1 MPPKKSDKAAKY
13 SASSAQESQ
22 SSSQSPS
29 PVLKKTTKLTSF
41 KPLYSLK
48 ETGKISKWS
57 MFIEKVAEGEYHN
70 YAVYGQVDNNGKP
83 TGKMTKSAVQV
94 IDKGNQLFKTA
105 YDRAYNMA
113 LKKWTDK
120 TNKGAKTDLANITA
134 IKDTIQNDKSQIL
147 KIDHKNST
155 MLAHEYKPE
164 KSQISFPC
172 RAQPKLD
179 GLRGRLTNG
188 ELFTRNG
195 KKYNNF
201 DDVTEEAKTL
211 IKNFLPQSVSAD
223 SFTLDGELFTTLIP
237 FEEISGLCRKKT
249 VDDKARERLKL
260 IKYHIFDCY
269 SPENPTLAFNER
281 SEILSQMFEKARV
294 YEKKNNTKSYARL
307 ELVPTITINDN
318 NDVIKRHNQYVK
330 DGYEGI
336 MLRRGSSPYQFKRC
350 NDLLKFKMFKDEEFP
365 ICGFEEG
372 TGTFKGTVIWKCKN
386 KEGTVFN
393 VTPSGDLGE
402 RAQLLKDAKKYIGKP
417 LTVKYQELTNKG
429 IPRFPIGKSIRYDI

>member
-13 SASSAQESQ
+13 SASSSQESQ
-22 SSSQSPS
+22 SSSQSQS

-201 DDVTEEAKTL
+201 
-211 IKNFLPQSVSAD
+211 
-223 SFTLDGELFTTLIP
+223 
-237 FEEISGLCRKKT
+237 
-249 VDDKARERLKL
+249 
-260 IKYHIFDCY
+260 
-269 SPENPTLAFNER
+269 
-281 SEILSQMFEKARV
+281 
-294 YEKKNNTKSYARL
+294 
-307 ELVPTITINDN
+307 
-318 NDVIKRHNQYVK
+318 
-330 DGYEGI
+330 
-336 MLRRGSSPYQFKRC
+336 
-350 NDLLKFKMFKDEEFP
+350 
-365 ICGFEEG
+365 
-372 TGTFKGTVIWKCKN
+372 
-386 KEGTVFN
+386 
-393 VTPSGDLGE
+393 
-402 RAQLLKDAKKYIGKP
+402 
-417 LTVKYQELTNKG
+417 
-429 IPRFPIGKSIRYDI
+429 